1 MKGDATKQLA
11 DACVF
16 GSDLVSSH
24 VRQIYLVDLPYQ
36 GNTLQAKAKEGFD
49 AAGFRIQWALT
60 RSSPCVCSGALRTT
74 RSRKP

>member
-1 MKGDATKQLA
+1 LKGDATKQLA

-49 AAGFRIQWALT
+49 AAGFRIQ
-60 RSSPCVCSGALRTT
+60 
-74 RSRKP
+74 